1 VADVA
6 VLEDPDA
13 ARMAIEPVR
22 AGLLAELATE
32 PSSAAGVAA
41 RLGLPRQKVG
51 YHLNA
56 LAGQGL
62 VVEVDRR
69 RHGGLTERV
78 FAASARAYV
87 ISPLAMG
94 PIGADPARVADRL
107 SSSYLLALAARA
119 VREVG
124 ALVRGASA
132 AGRRLPTLSVD
143 VDIRLASAA
152 ERAAFAED
160 LAAAVRDLA
169 ARYHDAAAPAGR
181 WYRLVAF
188 AHPRVRSSE
197 A

>member
-1 VADVA
+1 
-6 VLEDPDA
+6 
-13 ARMAIEPVR
+13 MAIEPVR

-160 LAAAVRDLA
+160 LAAVVRDLA

>member
-160 LAAAVRDLA
+160 LAAVVRDLA

>member
-1 VADVA
+1 MADVA

-143 VDIRLASAA
+143 VDIRLASSA

-160 LAAAVRDLA
+160 LATAVRDLA